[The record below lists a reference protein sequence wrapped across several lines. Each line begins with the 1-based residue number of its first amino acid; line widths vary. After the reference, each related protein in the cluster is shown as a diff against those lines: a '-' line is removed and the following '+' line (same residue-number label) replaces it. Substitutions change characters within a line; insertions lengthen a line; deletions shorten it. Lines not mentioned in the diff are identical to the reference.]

1 MMRPAR
7 KLLPANA
14 TLIDGY
20 GKDCQTRKITS
31 YDHYVRA
38 IERFMRWLEDRQVD
52 PLKVGKKELKDYLH
66 YLAVEKKLI
75 HKTLI
80 RNFAGINSFYGYLED
95 VDLIDKNPVP
105 NFRQRNL
112 RAYKADSES
121 QQRQVISVEDA
132 ARLICSVLETEDR
145 AIILLLLK
153 TGMRNHE
160 LCDLDVVDLDLPA
173 FTITVKHT
181 PKRSNCELY
190 FDREC
195 AEALRRWLIV
205 RSTRVGASGPALFLS
220 GQGNRVTPDQIQ
232 HLVIKHAM
240 RIKLHDLSSDRLKDK
255 FTPHCCR
262 HFFTTCLIQ
271 SGMPRDFV
279 KELRGDAR
287 REAIDIY
294 NHIDKK
300 ELKES
305 YLAHIPQLG
314 I

>member
-1 MMRPAR
+1 MIRSAS

-14 TLIDGY
+14 ILLDGFE
-20 GKDCQTRKITS
+20 KDCQTRRITTYGDYS
-31 YDHYVRA
+31 RAVVRF
-38 IERFMRWLEDRQVD
+38 ILWLQARRID
-52 PLKVGKKELKDYLH
+52 PLTAGKKELKDYLH
-66 YLAVEKKLI
+66 YLAIERKVI
-75 HKTLI
+75 HKTLV
-80 RNFAGINSFYGYLED
+80 RNFAGINSFYSYLED

-132 ARLICSVLETEDR
+132 AKLVGSVLETQDR

-160 LCDLDVVDLDLPA
+160 LCDLDVSDLDLPA
-173 FTITVKHT
+173 LTVTVKPT

-190 FDREC
+190 FDIEC
-195 AEALRRWLIV
+195 AEELRRWLTV
-205 RSTRVGASGPALFLS
+205 RSTRVGASSPALFLS
-220 GQGNRVTPDQIQ
+220 GQGSRVWPDKIQ
-232 HLVIKHAM
+232 SIIVKHAT
-240 RIKLHDLSSDRLKDK
+240 RVKLHDPSSKRLKDK

-287 REAIDIY
+287 HEAIDIY

-300 ELKES
+300 ELRES

-314 I
+314 V